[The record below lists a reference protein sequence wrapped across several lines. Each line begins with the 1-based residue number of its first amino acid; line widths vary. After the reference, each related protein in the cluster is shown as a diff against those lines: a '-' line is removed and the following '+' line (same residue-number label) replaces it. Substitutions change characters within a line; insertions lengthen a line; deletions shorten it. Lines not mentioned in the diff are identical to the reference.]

1 MPSLFQKI
9 QSKYFRKSVL
19 NLIQFKPAANV
30 NFVAEH
36 MMNSHNTTSFINRV
50 INDNTELEVPEKTTA
65 LVQNNDSVQAY
76 N

>member
-1 MPSLFQKI
+1 MPSSFLKKI

-36 MMNSHNTTSFINRV
+36 MMNSHNTTSLSTV
-50 INDNTELEVPEKTTA
+50 
-65 LVQNNDSVQAY
+65 
-76 N
+76 